1 MRGPDQPERGPT
13 LPPPSAFTTPTERT
27 RPWSADEVE
36 VALDDPAV
44 DLACDDTHRLEED
57 AHPEAD

>member
-13 LPPPSAFTTPTERT
+13 PPPPAAFTTPAERT

-44 DLACDDTHRLEED
+44 DLACDDSHRLEED
-57 AHPEAD
+57 AHPEQD